1 MKVIKSKLKV
11 NESNHQA
18 RPVYCGFN
26 LIERDELRL
35 LDRFVPR
42 TDVRKRLKRNESAR
56 ELLGVNAVVLQ
67 LFKEEKDDSV
77 GATTN
82 EKRFSQMCQ
91 EIRKF

>member
-42 TDVRKRLKRNESAR
+42 TDVRKRMKREESA
-56 ELLGVNAVVLQ
+56 LG
-67 LFKEEKDDSV
+67 SV
-77 GATTN
+77 GDEAGDLLLDDKGRDDGVGGQTN
-82 EKRFSQMCQ
+82 EQN
-91 EIRKF
+91 E

>member
-56 ELLGVNAVVLQ
+56 
-67 LFKEEKDDSV
+67 DS
-77 GATTN
+77 
-82 EKRFSQMCQ
+82 CC
-91 EIRKF
+91 